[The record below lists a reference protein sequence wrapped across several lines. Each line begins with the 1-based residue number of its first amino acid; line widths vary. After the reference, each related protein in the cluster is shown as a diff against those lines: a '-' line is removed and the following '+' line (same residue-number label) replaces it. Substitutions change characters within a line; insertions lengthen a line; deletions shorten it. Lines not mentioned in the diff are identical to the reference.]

1 MEQEINQIILNN
13 NTIVDPNIS
22 VKVEK
27 ALQTLNNITIPSI
40 ILEYTSP
47 DNLDFELVDLKQFYD
62 HFGEVL
68 NIVINGKQSIVLFK
82 TFFSANICKIFLEN
96 KGNYRENMDNNFKV
110 RWFDYNKDY
119 NILPLEARTIFQQIN
134 DKNTKQN
141 ILDNNAM
148 NNINAN
154 NIDINLN
161 MQMNNLNINEN
172 INPITQNQ
180 NILNQNLQYLQNNL
194 SIPVNNFPPPG
205 IGIIPN
211 YNIINQLQ
219 NQQQNIIN
227 PINMLISQNMP
238 NLNNLN
244 NYNNIGVLNN
254 VNNMN
259 NLNISNINNINNL
272 NSMNNINNLNSINNI
287 NNLNSMN
294 NINNINNMNILNVNN
309 IGNINNFNNIINS
322 QNNQRINNN
331 QYNNNEEKNSGKFTC
346 KYEIL
351 IENDS
356 EFQIARRLI
365 GSKGCN
371 MKKIINECKS
381 TGDKEGVK
389 LRLRGKG
396 SGYKEGPQNKESDE
410 PLHLCISAKNAEE
423 MKTACILVDELLER
437 IHKDYKEFCEKN
449 NIIPAS
455 TEIAKRIENKN
466 IIYKGK

>member
-13 NTIVDPNIS
+13 NTIADPNIS

-272 NSMNNINNLNSINNI
+272 NSMNNINN
-287 NNLNSMN
+287 
-294 NINNINNMNILNVNN
+294 INNMNILNVNN

-449 NIIPAS
+449 NITPAS

>member
-13 NTIVDPNIS
+13 NTIADPNIS

-205 IGIIPN
+205 IGIKN
-211 YNIINQLQ
+211 YPDYSLKKY
-219 NQQQNIIN
+219 IIN

-371 MKKIINECKS
+371 MKKIINECKC

-449 NIIPAS
+449 NITPAS